1 MPLSTDERE
10 FAEKLLKDSLSGLKQ
25 VMSGLTA
32 DQLGH
37 CLEGGW
43 TPLGILAHLYV
54 VEVGIMRRLPHSPP
68 PEILRKDRDLR
79 VIALLRDR
87 KRRMEAPARVV
98 PDGRQTDPEQLLE
111 KLERAR
117 EISLIWLADPAVD
130 PRAHAMEHPFL
141 KTLDGYQWLLMIAA
155 HMERHTEQIA
165 EIKASLTFPV
175 SPPLV

>member
-1 MPLSTDERE
+1 MTLSTDERE
-10 FAEKLLKDSLSGLKQ
+10 FAEKLLKNSLAGLKQ
-25 VMSGLTA
+25 VVSGLTA

-54 VEVGIMRRLPHSPP
+54 VEVGIMRRLPNSPP
-68 PEILRKDRDLR
+68 PEVLRADRDLR
-79 VIALLRDR
+79 ILALIRDR
-87 KRRMEAPARVV
+87 SRRMVAPEPVV
-98 PDGRQTDPEQLLE
+98 PDGRQTDPDELLK
-111 KLERAR
+111 KLDRVR
-117 EISLIWLADPAVD
+117 EISLTWLADVTVD
-130 PRAHAMEHPFL
+130 ARAHAMEHPFL
-141 KTLDGYQWLLMIAA
+141 KTLDGYQWLLTIAA

>member
-1 MPLSTDERE
+1 MPLSSDERE
-10 FAEKLLKDSLSGLKQ
+10 FAERLLKNSLSGLKQ
-25 VMSGLTA
+25 VVSSLTSE
-32 DQLGH
+32 QLAH
-37 CLEGGW
+37 HLEGGW

-54 VEVGIMRRLPHSPP
+54 VEVGILRRLPNSPP
-68 PEILRKDRDLR
+68 PEILQKDQDVR
-79 VIALLRDR
+79 VIARLRDR
-87 KRRMEAPARVV
+87 KNRMEAPARVV
-98 PDGRQTDPEQLLE
+98 PDGRLTDPAQLLE
-111 KLERAR
+111 KLDRAR
-117 EISLIWLADPAVD
+117 EISLTWLADPTVD